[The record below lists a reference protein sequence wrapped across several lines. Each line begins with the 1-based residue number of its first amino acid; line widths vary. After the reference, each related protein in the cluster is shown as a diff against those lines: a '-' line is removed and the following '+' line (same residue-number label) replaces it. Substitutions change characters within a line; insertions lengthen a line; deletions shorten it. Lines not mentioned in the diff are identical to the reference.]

1 MTRPGGTRPGG
12 AVIGAAAGLARLA
25 AETGRE
31 ALGAV
36 TEARGRRFPLV
47 VVTGAAGSGKTVL
60 AQHLQRSRMRS
71 YTPSAARSEQEE
83 HIDQPLW
90 RGRGVRFRVVPGH
103 GEGGVRYASLARL
116 LHTEPVVGVVH
127 VVANGF
133 RSRREDGA
141 EPATAALSLDELLAQ
156 HRAQEQAELDETL
169 THLKM
174 AIAAHRRP
182 RWFVLATAKSD
193 LYPAELPA
201 MRTTHGPGGSSDAA
215 RSIDALREFVG
226 TGGLRW
232 ESLPVA
238 TWLEDYTWGDEVR
251 PTALTPAERDEMLR
265 VFRERISALVG
276 HV

>member
-1 MTRPGGTRPGG
+1 M
-12 AVIGAAAGLARLA
+12 IGAAAGLAKLA
-25 AETGRE
+25 ADAGRE
-31 ALGAV
+31 AVSAV
-36 TEARGRRFPLV
+36 TEARGKRFPLV
-47 VVTGAAGSGKTVL
+47 VVTGVAGSGKTVL
-60 AQHLQRSRMRS
+60 AQHLQRARLRG

-141 EPATAALSLDELLAQ
+141 EPATAALSLDELVAH
-156 HRAQEQAELDETL
+156 HRAEEQAELEETL

-182 RWFVLATAKSD
+182 RWLVLALAKSD
-193 LYPAELPA
+193 LYAADLPQLRA
-201 MRTTHGPGGSSDAA
+201 THGPGGAAPAA
-215 RSIDALREFVG
+215 RSIDALRTFVG
-226 TGGLRW
+226 TGSLRW
-232 ESLPVA
+232 EALPVA
-238 TWLEDYTWGDEVR
+238 TWLEDYHWHDEVR
-251 PTALTPAERDEMLR
+251 PSRLGPVERDELLR
-265 VFRERISALVG
+265 GFRERVSALVG
-276 HV
+276 HA

>member
-1 MTRPGGTRPGG
+1 MTRPGG

-25 AETGRE
+25 AEAGRE

-36 TEARGRRFPLV
+36 TEARGKRFPLV

-60 AQHLQRSRMRS
+60 AQHLQRRVRGA
-71 YTPSAARSEQEE
+71 YVPSASRSEQEE

-127 VVANGF
+127 VVAHGF

-141 EPATAALSLDELLAQ
+141 EPATAALSLDELLGQ

-182 RWFVLATAKSD
+182 RWLVLALAKSD
-193 LYPAELPA
+193 LYVDELPIL
-201 MRTTHGPGGSSDAA
+201 RSTHGPGGSSDVA
-215 RSIDALREFVG
+215 RSIDALRAFVG

-238 TWLEDYTWGDEVR
+238 TWLEDYRWRDEVR
-251 PTALTPAERDEMLR
+251 PTSLAPAERDELLR
-265 VFRERISALVG
+265 VFQSRISALVG

>member
-1 MTRPGGTRPGG
+1 MIGT
-12 AVIGAAAGLARLA
+12 AAGLARLA
-25 AETGRE
+25 ADAGRE
-31 ALGAV
+31 AIGAV
-36 TEARGRRFPLV
+36 TEARGKRFPLV

-60 AQHLQRSRMRS
+60 AQHLQRARLRS

-156 HRAQEQAELDETL
+156 HRAEEQTELEETL

-182 RWFVLATAKSD
+182 RWLVLALAKSD
-193 LYPAELPA
+193 LYVPDLPA
-201 MRTTHGPGGSSDAA
+201 LRDSHGPGGSAPAA
-215 RSIDALREFVG
+215 RSIDALRAFVG
-226 TGGLRW
+226 TGSLRW
-232 ESLPVA
+232 EALPVA
-238 TWLEDYTWGDEVR
+238 TWLEDYRWNGEVR
-251 PTALTPAERDEMLR
+251 PTAMDAGQREELLR
-265 VFRERISALVG
+265 TFRERISALVG
-276 HV
+276 HG

>member
-1 MTRPGGTRPGG
+1 MTRPGG
-12 AVIGAAAGLARLA
+12 AIIGTAAGLAKVA

-31 ALGAV
+31 LLGAV
-36 TEARGRRFPLV
+36 TEARGKRFPLV

-60 AQHLQRSRMRS
+60 AQHLQRARLRG
-71 YTPSAARSEQEE
+71 YAPTTARSEQEE

-133 RSRREDGA
+133 RSRRDDGA
-141 EPATAALSLDELLAQ
+141 ETATDAPSLDELLAQ
-156 HRAQEQAELDETL
+156 HRAEEQAELEETL

-182 RWFVLATAKSD
+182 RWLVLALAKSD
-193 LYPAELPA
+193 LYAGEVPELR
-201 MRTTHGPGGSSDAA
+201 RTHAPGGSAPAA
-215 RSIDALREFVG
+215 RSIDALRAFVG
-226 TGGLRW
+226 TGSLRW
-232 ESLPVA
+232 EAVPVA
-238 TWLEDYTWGDEVR
+238 TWLEDYRWGEEVR
-251 PTALTPAERDEMLR
+251 RSELDARARDELLR
-265 VFRERISALVG
+265 GFRERIAALVG

>member
-1 MTRPGGTRPGG
+1 MTRPVSRAGGG
-12 AVIGAAAGLARLA
+12 AVLGTAAGLARLA
-25 AETGRE
+25 AEAGRD

-36 TEARGRRFPLV
+36 TEARGKRFPLV

-71 YTPSAARSEQEE
+71 YTPSQARSEQEE

-141 EPATAALSLDELLAQ
+141 EPATAALSLDELVEH
-156 HRAQEQAELDETL
+156 HRREEQAELDETL

-182 RWFVLATAKSD
+182 RWLVLALAKSD
-193 LYPAELPA
+193 LYLPELPELRA
-201 MRTTHGPGGSSDAA
+201 AHGPGGSSPAA

-232 ESLPVA
+232 EALPVA
-238 TWLEDYTWGDEVR
+238 TWLEDYRWRDEVR
-251 PTALTPAERDEMLR
+251 PTTMTPAQRDELLAG
-265 VFRERISALVG
+265 FRERISALVG
-276 HV
+276 HA

>member
-1 MTRPGGTRPGG
+1 MTRPGG
-12 AVIGAAAGLARLA
+12 AVIGTAAGLVRVA
-25 AETGRE
+25 ADAGRE
-31 ALGAV
+31 VIGAV
-36 TEARGRRFPLV
+36 TEARGKRFPLV

-60 AQHLQRSRMRS
+60 AQHLQRARIRGYS
-71 YTPSAARSEQEE
+71 PSAARSEQEE

-141 EPATAALSLDELLAQ
+141 EAATAALSLDELLAQ
-156 HRAQEQAELDETL
+156 HRAEEQAELEETL

-182 RWFVLATAKSD
+182 RWLVLALAKAD
-193 LYPAELPA
+193 LYADDVEALRA
-201 MRTTHGPGGSSDAA
+201 SHGPGGDAPAA
-215 RSIDALREFVG
+215 RSVDALRAFVG

-232 ESLPVA
+232 EAMPVA
-238 TWLEDYTWGDEVR
+238 SWLEDYRWRDEVR
-251 PTALTPAERDEMLR
+251 PTQLTPAQRDEMLR
-265 VFRERISALVG
+265 AFRERISALVG
-276 HV
+276 HS

>member
-1 MTRPGGTRPGG
+1 MTRPGG
-12 AVIGAAAGLARLA
+12 AVIGAVAGLARVV
-25 AETGRE
+25 AEAGRD
-31 ALGAV
+31 AVGAV
-36 TEARGRRFPLV
+36 TEARGKRFPLV

-60 AQHLQRSRMRS
+60 AQHLQRARIRGS
-71 YTPSAARSEQEE
+71 YAPSALRSEQEE
-83 HIDQPLW
+83 HLDQPLW

-116 LHTEPVVGVVH
+116 LHTEPVVGVIH

-141 EPATAALSLDELLAQ
+141 EPATAALSLDELVAQ

-182 RWFVLATAKSD
+182 RWFVLALAKSD
-193 LYPAELPA
+193 LYADDVAAL
-201 MRTTHGPGGSSDAA
+201 RSTHAPGGSSAAA
-215 RSIDALREFVG
+215 RSVDALRGFVG

-251 PTALTPAERDEMLR
+251 PTALTPKERDELLR

>member
-1 MTRPGGTRPGG
+1 MTRPGG

-25 AETGRE
+25 AEAGRE
-31 ALGAV
+31 AIGAV
-36 TEARGRRFPLV
+36 TEARGKRFPLV

-60 AQHLQRSRMRS
+60 AQHLQRARMRS

-182 RWFVLATAKSD
+182 RWFVLAMAKSD
-193 LYPAELPA
+193 LYPTDLPA
-201 MRTTHGPGGSSDAA
+201 LRSSHGPGGSSDTA

-251 PTALTPAERDEMLR
+251 PTSMTPAERDEMLR

>member
-1 MTRPGGTRPGG
+1 MTRPGG

-25 AETGRE
+25 AEAGRE
-31 ALGAV
+31 AIGAV
-36 TEARGRRFPLV
+36 TEARGKRFPLV

-60 AQHLQRSRMRS
+60 AQHLQRSRIRGV
-71 YTPSAARSEQEE
+71 YAPSASRSEQEE

-127 VVANGF
+127 VVAHGF

-141 EPATAALSLDELLAQ
+141 EPATAAMSLDELLAQ
-156 HRAQEQAELDETL
+156 HREQEQAELDETL

-174 AIAAHRRP
+174 AIAAHGRP
-182 RWFVLATAKSD
+182 RWLVLALAKSD
-193 LYPAELPA
+193 LYADELPDL
-201 MRTTHGPGGSSDAA
+201 RSTHGPGGSSTAA
-215 RSIDALREFVG
+215 RSVDGLRAFVG

-232 ESLPVA
+232 EALPVA
-238 TWLEDYTWGDEVR
+238 TWLEDYRWRDEVR
-251 PTALTPAERDEMLR
+251 PTSLTIAERDEMLR
-265 VFRERISALVG
+265 VFRARISALVG

>member
-1 MTRPGGTRPGG
+1 
-12 AVIGAAAGLARLA
+12 VIGAAAGLARLA
-25 AETGRE
+25 AEAGRE
-31 ALGAV
+31 VVGAV
-36 TEARGRRFPLV
+36 TEARGKRFPLV

-60 AQHLQRSRMRS
+60 AQHLQRVRMRS
-71 YTPSAARSEQEE
+71 YTPAAARSEQEE

-141 EPATAALSLDELLAQ
+141 EPATAAPSLEELIAQ
-156 HRAQEQAELDETL
+156 HRVQEQAELDETL

-174 AIAAHRRP
+174 AIAAHHRP
-182 RWFVLATAKSD
+182 RWFVLAQAKAD
-193 LYPAELPA
+193 LYAADLPA
-201 MRTTHGPGGSSDAA
+201 LRVAQAPGGTSAVA

-251 PTALTPAERDEMLR
+251 PTALTPAERDELLR

>member
-1 MTRPGGTRPGG
+1 VTRPGGTRPGG
-12 AVIGAAAGLARLA
+12 TVIGAAAGLARLA

-36 TEARGRRFPLV
+36 TEARGKRFPLV

-60 AQHLQRSRMRS
+60 AQHLQRARMRS

-133 RSRREDGA
+133 RSRRADGA

-174 AIAAHRRP
+174 AIAAHHRP
-182 RWFVLATAKSD
+182 RWFVLAQAKAD
-193 LYPAELPA
+193 LYADDLPTLRA
-201 MRTTHGPGGSSDAA
+201 GQAPGGSSEVA

-251 PTALTPAERDEMLR
+251 PTTLSTAERDELLR

>member
-1 MTRPGGTRPGG
+1 MGTRPGG

-36 TEARGRRFPLV
+36 TEARGKRFPLV

-60 AQHLQRSRMRS
+60 AQHLQRSRIRGS
-71 YTPSAARSEQEE
+71 YAPSASRSEQEE

-156 HRAQEQAELDETL
+156 HRAQEQTELDETL

-174 AIAAHRRP
+174 AIAAHHRP
-182 RWFVLATAKSD
+182 RWFVLAQAKSD
-193 LYPAELPA
+193 LYADELPDL
-201 MRTTHGPGGSSDAA
+201 RVSHGPGGTSEVA

-232 ESLPVA
+232 ESVPVA
-238 TWLEDYTWGDEVR
+238 TWLEDYSWGDEVR
-251 PTALTPAERDEMLR
+251 PTAMTPRERDELLR

>member
-1 MTRPGGTRPGG
+1 VTKPIIGT
-12 AVIGAAAGLARLA
+12 AAGLAKLA
-25 AETGRE
+25 AEAGRD

-36 TEARGRRFPLV
+36 TEARGKRFPLV

-60 AQHLQRSRMRS
+60 AQHLQRSRLRS

-141 EPATAALSLDELLAQ
+141 EPATAALSLDDLLAQ
-156 HRAQEQAELDETL
+156 QRLQEQAELEETL

-174 AIAAHRRP
+174 AISAHRRP
-182 RWFVLATAKSD
+182 RWLVLALAKSD
-193 LYPAELPA
+193 LYAPELPA
-201 MRTTHGPGGSSDAA
+201 LRETHGPGGSSPTAQ
-215 RSIDALREFVG
+215 SIDALRSFVG

-232 ESLPVA
+232 EALPVA
-238 TWLEDYTWGDEVR
+238 TWLEDYRWHDEVR
-251 PTALTPAERDEMLR
+251 PTGIDVAQRDELLR

>member
-1 MTRPGGTRPGG
+1 MTRP
-12 AVIGAAAGLARLA
+12 VIGTAAGLAKLA
-25 AETGRE
+25 AEAGRDV
-31 ALGAV
+31 LGAV
-36 TEARGRRFPLV
+36 TEARGKRFPLV

-60 AQHLQRSRMRS
+60 AQHLQRARLRS
-71 YTPSAARSEQEE
+71 YTPSASRSEQEE

-141 EPATAALSLDELLAQ
+141 EPATAALSLDELVAQ
-156 HRAQEQAELDETL
+156 HRAEEQAELEETL

-182 RWFVLATAKSD
+182 RWMVLALAKSD
-193 LYPAELPA
+193 LYVPELPDL
-201 MRTTHGPGGSSDAA
+201 RVTHAPGGTSDVA
-215 RSIDALREFVG
+215 RSIDALRAFVG

-232 ESLPVA
+232 EALPVA

-251 PTALTPAERDEMLR
+251 PTGMDAAQRDELLR
-265 VFRERISALVG
+265 AFRERISALVG